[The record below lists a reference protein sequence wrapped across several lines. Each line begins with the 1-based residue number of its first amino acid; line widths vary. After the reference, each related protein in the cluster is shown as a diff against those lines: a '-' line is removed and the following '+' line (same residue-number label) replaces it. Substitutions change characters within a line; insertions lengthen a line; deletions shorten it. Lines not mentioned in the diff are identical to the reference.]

1 MTNAGGFGMPPG
13 PQPPT
18 RAAAGNLRWDALQV
32 TLAVLLLLQ
41 VWRVQGAIRGVPLLG
56 LPVLATVV
64 AVLLLSLDRDPR
76 RRLSGF
82 REPLVRTTLVIVAL
96 VAASIPGSLYPAL
109 SLTFLLKDYLRS
121 VILMLVIAASVRGL
135 PDVRRLAWVQVIGA
149 TVLSVV
155 AVTHS
160 QIGSEG
166 RLSTGALFYDAND
179 LAMLIVCTL
188 PLVMYVWRPPAGL
201 VSHLVL
207 GAATAFMLRT
217 LALTGSR
224 GGFLGFLAVAG
235 YLLTRYHGISRAKR
249 AGAVALLAI
258 LLVMFA
264 SDRYFERIETI
275 LHPSA
280 DYNWSGKSETG
291 RMDIWKRGIG
301 YMLDHPVLGLG
312 VATFERAE
320 GTLAPEARRRQ
331 QYGQYFQE
339 STAHN
344 SFVQIGAELGVLGLV
359 CFVVL
364 LVSAFRTVS
373 AARARST
380 GEATVL
386 ARILTGSL
394 VAFVVTATFL
404 SQAYSAYLYAL
415 LGMCLGLARLVSPA
429 QARASRIQPLHGG
442 PVWGPQGAAGLASLS
457 RGLKRQAR

>member
-1 MTNAGGFGMPPG
+1 MTNAGGFAMPRAPEPQAPG
-13 PQPPT
+13 PLAKT
-18 RAAAGNLRWDALQV
+18 RWDALQV
-32 TLAVLLLLQ
+32 TLAILLLLQ

-76 RRLSGF
+76 RRLSGG
-82 REPLVRTTLVIVAL
+82 REPLVRSALVIVAL
-96 VAASIPGSLYPAL
+96 VIASIPGSLSPSL
-109 SLTFLLKDYLRS
+109 SLSFVLKDYLRS
-121 VILMLVIAASVRGL
+121 VILMLVIAASIRGL
-135 PDVRRLAWVQVIGA
+135 ADLRRLAWVQVIGA
-149 TVLSVV
+149 TVLAAV

-160 QIGSEG
+160 AIGSEG

-188 PLVMYVWRPPAGL
+188 PLVMYLWRPPTGL
-201 VSHLVL
+201 LGRVGL

-224 GGFLGFLAVAG
+224 GGFLGFLAMAG
-235 YLLTRYHGISRAKR
+235 YLLMRYHGISKTKR
-249 AGAVALLAI
+249 ASAVALLAV
-258 LLVMFA
+258 LLVVFA
-264 SDRYFERIETI
+264 SDRYFARIETI

-291 RMDIWKRGIG
+291 RMDIWKRGLG
-301 YMLDHPVLGLG
+301 YMMSHPVFG
-312 VATFERAE
+312 VGAETFERAE
-320 GTLAPEARRRQ
+320 GTLAPQARQRQ

-344 SFVQIGAELGVLGLV
+344 SFIQIGAELGVLGLV
-359 CFVVL
+359 AFIVL
-364 LVSAFRTVS
+364 LVNAFRTLS
-373 AARARST
+373 AARERSA
-380 GEATVL
+380 GEASVL

-429 QARASRIQPLHGG
+429 QARASRMRPLSGG
-442 PVWGPQGAAGLASLS
+442 PVWGPLPAAGLQSFA
-457 RGLKRQAR
+457 RGLKRRA